1 MELSLLDTSL
11 IALDRLSLAIIIG
24 ASAALIWLLNNHN
37 ARTLVQPKLRFL
49 LDGAFI
55 TLFITTALVL
65 LMRTAIMADV
75 PLLEAFPFVEKVIEK
90 SHFGSLWTGRSIALV
105 IMIVLWLFIRK
116 KTPALGGMLLIAA
129 SAVIAFYISA
139 ASHAGDEGLF
149 TLDNLINSIH
159 IVGGCLW
166 GGAVIA
172 YLVIITSLRRQGDTM
187 HAIICSSADRLSSL
201 ATVALALVVST
212 GLLNAWHRLETI
224 EELWQTDYGIT
235 LIIKLGFVAMM
246 MAIGASNRFIIIPAM
261 TGKPAASQRF
271 QRVLSLDAV
280 LFITI
285 ICIAAALGIQGPGE
299 H

>member
-1 MELSLLDTSL
+1 MELSLLDTCL

-24 ASAALIWLLNNHN
+24 ASAALIWLLNERD
-37 ARTLVQPKLRFL
+37 ALTLVQPRLRIL

-65 LMRTAIMADV
+65 LMRTATMADV
-75 PLLEAFPFVEKVIEK
+75 PLQEALPFVEKVIEK
-90 SHFGSLWTGRSIALV
+90 SHFGSLWTGRALALIAMILV
-105 IMIVLWLFIRK
+105 WFFIRK
-116 KTPALGGMLLIAA
+116 KTPPFGCALLLSG
-129 SAVIAFYISA
+129 SAIIAFYISA

-149 TLDNLINSIH
+149 TLDNLVNSAH
-159 IVGGCLW
+159 IIGGCLW

-172 YLVIITSLRRQGDTM
+172 YLMIITRLRQQGDAM
-187 HAIICSSADRLSSL
+187 HHTICSSADRLSSL
-201 ATVALALVVST
+201 ATVALALVISS

-261 TGKPAASQRF
+261 AGKPAASGRF
-271 QRVLSLDAV
+271 QRVLSLDAL

-285 ICIAAALGIQGPGE
+285 ICIAAAIGIQGPGE

>member
-24 ASAALIWLLNNHN
+24 ASAALIWLLNDHN
-37 ARTLVQPKLRFL
+37 ARTLVQPKLRIL

-75 PLLEAFPFVEKVIEK
+75 PLQEALPFVQKVIEK
-90 SHFGSLWTGRSIALV
+90 SHFGSLWTGRALALIA
-105 IMIVLWLFIRK
+105 MIVIWFFIRK
-116 KTPALGGMLLIAA
+116 KTPALGCVLLLSG
-129 SAVIAFYISA
+129 SAIIAFYISA

-149 TLDNLINSIH
+149 TLDNLVNSTH
-159 IVGGCLW
+159 IIGGCLW
-166 GGAVIA
+166 GGSVIA
-172 YLVIITSLRRQGDTM
+172 YLVIITSLRQQGDAM
-187 HAIICSSADRLSSL
+187 HQTICSSADRLSSL
-201 ATVALALVVST
+201 ATIALALVIST

-235 LIIKLGFVAMM
+235 LIIKLVFVAMM
-246 MAIGASNRFIIIPAM
+246 MTIGASNRFIIIPAM
-261 TGKPAASQRF
+261 SGKPAASKRF
-271 QRVLSLDAV
+271 QRVLSLDAL

-285 ICIAAALGIQGPGE
+285 ICIAAAIGIQGPGE